1 MEQEVFISYSHYDAE
16 TADAVCEFL
25 EKEGIGCWYA
35 PRNIGPG
42 EEWAA
47 SIMNALNACRI
58 MILIFSG
65 HSNASVQVLRE
76 VDKAVSLRK
85 IIIPYRITDTEPTEA
100 MDYYLS
106 TLRFQEAC
114 GISEKKALSSL
125 LERVQNALAGKEKPA
140 PSARKQPDAEKLSV
154 KQIIVNSVL
163 SFLLI
168 PTGLILLFTVVI
180 QSSFRNETM
189 IDLLGLGAVSLICGF
204 FALPFRFIRKRFKHP
219 RLICT
224 AASVVILIFMFIF
237 HTILAD
243 RAPGVVNIPDCSQET
258 SMNTANYSFAVR
270 SEDGFVYFADIS
282 SSGNPVIRRCSLESF
297 LTGGSGEVLLS
308 DIWAD
313 NFIPLKDGR
322 LVFRD
327 FTNRNYKMKILDPD
341 TGKVT
346 LLKRLTTSNYCLS
359 SDVIFYGEELTVS
372 HGVGVITLDGRYDY
386 SYMDFL
392 LSYPYFYEGDIYY
405 ISGTDGTGSLCSY
418 LEGTDLSYDIRSSFI
433 IYDDEIYF
441 CGTSGGIYKAP
452 LSNLRY
458 MTKLCSDTPYG
469 FVASG
474 DWLYFLNQSDNMFL
488 YRVPL
493 AGGDPELVDMHS
505 HSAINVIDNCLYLS
519 DNGLSYTRLLT
530 DGI

>member
-1 MEQEVFISYSHYDAE
+1 MEQEVFISYSHFDAE
-16 TADAVCEFL
+16 VADAVCECL

-35 PRNIGPG
+35 PRNIGSG
-42 EEWAA
+42 EEWAS

-58 MILIFSG
+58 MVLVFSG

-76 VDKAVSLRK
+76 VDKAVSLGK

-114 GISEKKALSSL
+114 DIPEKKALASL
-125 LERVQNALAGKEKPA
+125 LERVQDALAGKEKPV
-140 PSARKQPDAEKLSV
+140 PSARKRPGEDTLSL
-154 KQIIVNSVL
+154 KQKIVNSVL
-163 SFLLI
+163 SLLLI
-168 PTGLILLFTVVI
+168 PVGLILLFTVVI
-180 QSSFRNETM
+180 QSSFRNETV
-189 IDLLGLGAVSLICGF
+189 IDILGIGAISLTCGF
-204 FALPFRFIRKRFKHP
+204 FALPFRFIRRKFKRP
-219 RLICT
+219 RFIC
-224 AASVVILIFMFIF
+224 SVTCALILIFTFIF
-237 HTILAD
+237 HLVFAN

-282 SSGNPVIRRCSLESF
+282 SSGSPVIRRCSLESF
-297 LTGGSGEVLLS
+297 LAGGSGEVLLS
-308 DIWAD
+308 GIWAD

-346 LLKRLTTSNYCLS
+346 LLKKKTSSNYCLS
-359 SDVIFYGEELTVS
+359 SDVVFYGEELTIS
-372 HGVGVITLDGRYDY
+372 HGVGVISLDGRYDY

-392 LSYPYFYEGDIYY
+392 LSYPYFYGGDIYY
-405 ISGTDGTGSLCSY
+405 ISGTDGSGGLCSY

-433 IYDDEIYF
+433 IYDDMIYF

-452 LSNLRY
+452 LSDLHSITR
-458 MTKLCSDTPYG
+458 LCGDTPYG
-469 FVASG
+469 FVICG
-474 DWLYFLNQSDNMFL
+474 DWIYYLNQSDNTFL

-493 AGGDPELVDMHS
+493 EGGETELVDMHS

-530 DGI
+530 DDI